1 MPRKSSIIDSKNT
14 EEKLNKPRLSK
25 KDKTVTISATE
36 TVATLVTSPV
46 TTPVATLVTN
56 PVASPVTNPVASPV
70 TTLVT
75 SPVTTLETISSPVTN
90 IVKPK
95 RGRKSKSELMAL
107 LNNTNTNTNMLQL
120 HIDES
125 ASAISS
131 TSSSSNNNNIITEMS
146 DIKNEIIQTSSV
158 TKSVVDDDLD
168 AVIVNDL
175 ETDVDDNKKVI
186 KKRGRKPKGGKI
198 IQNIVINETQKVD
211 KPNVILHLKCSL
223 KDLQQSSTACS
234 IESYNFNS
242 NELGYD
248 IISKNDNVK
257 APKVIKDTTLS
268 LSSLGGVSSSLI
280 NDIKGFNIVANTNT
294 NSNTNSNSSLVKDRD
309 LDLSRNN
316 YSKYSNYDNDD
327 DDYDDE
333 DEEHDDDYSDNKNR
347 GTSKT
352 IWRKLKQL
360 EHNLHI
366 NNVNNKKSACFWCT
380 CDFDN
385 PPIYVPKH
393 FINGTYHVYGCFC
406 SPECGVAHLMNEPI
420 DSSAKFERYHLLNH
434 IYSKI
439 YDYKKNIKPAP
450 NPYYMLEKFYG
461 NLSIQEY
468 RALLRNER
476 LFLIVD
482 KPLTRILPEL
492 HEDNDEFILNN
503 KIIASNN
510 YQLKSRMQKKKPSKG
525 LIMNE
530 KFGLAV

>member
-14 EEKLNKPRLSK
+14 EEKLKKPRLSK

-36 TVATLVTSPV
+36 AVISDTIVTAISLAATTAVASPVTTSVTTSVTSPV
-46 TTPVATLVTN
+46 TT
-56 PVASPVTNPVASPV
+56 SV
-70 TTLVT
+70 TTSAANT
-75 SPVTTLETISSPVTN
+75 DT

-120 HIDES
+120 HVDES
-125 ASAISS
+125 TSAS
-131 TSSSSNNNNIITEMS
+131 TSSSSNQIVSEVS
-146 DIKNEIIQTSSV
+146 DIKNEIIQSISV
-158 TKSVVDDDLD
+158 TKSVTKSVEAEVEEDIDLD
-168 AVIVNDL
+168 AV
-175 ETDVDDNKKVI
+175 VDDNKKVT

-223 KDLQQSSTACS
+223 KDLQSSSSCL

-248 IISKNDNVK
+248 IITKNDNVK
-257 APKVIKDTTLS
+257 APKVIKDTTTT
-268 LSSLGGVSSSLI
+268 GASSLI
-280 NDIKGFNIVANTNT
+280 NDIKGFNIVANSNINTNINTNT
-294 NSNTNSNSSLVKDRD
+294 PLVKDRD

-316 YSKYSNYDNDD
+316 YSKYSNYDNED
-327 DDYDDE
+327 DDYDDDE
-333 DEEHDDDYSDNKNR
+333 DDDDYSDNNNNKNNKNR

-530 KFGLAV
+530 KFGLAA